1 MLLFFCGDMKT
12 HKILCLKPQNIF
24 KKRILCTSI
33 ISQEER
39 SWKKQSWQHKVIFF
53 VLNATL
59 NQKVM
64 LNYCSCMEE
73 FNNCGTS
80 SGWRQCAASI
90 QMKKEWRKKCK
101 YLIFFLAF
109 PLPREFFFHL
119 EGHIWILLVPR
130 NDFQLKLPQ
139 RSCNIWTFTECTPP
153 LSLCEDNK
161 KIKIRSRDWILMS
174 R

>member
-1 MLLFFCGDMKT
+1 MLETTKY
-12 HKILCLKPQNIF
+12 LKKNSLYVNN
-24 KKRILCTSI
+24 KSGGAKLKEAKLTA
-33 ISQEER
+33 
-39 SWKKQSWQHKVIFF
+39 QSNIFF

-101 YLIFFLAF
+101 YLIFLLAF

-153 LSLCEDNK
+153 LSCVK
-161 KIKIRSRDWILMS
+161 TIKTEK
-174 R
+174 